1 MHSWPADYDGA
12 WTLKGSVCRSGVG
25 LHSGEAV
32 SVTLLPS
39 ERPGF
44 WVSWEDRPDLN
55 AIQLAPS
62 QVRDSQLC
70 TTLDFGERR
79 LATVEHLLA
88 ALAGTGVTHAEMRVS
103 GSEVP
108 LLDGSAQGWVEAI
121 AEMGMVPAATA
132 APPRPVLTTP
142 LVMHRGSS
150 VITVVPADRFSLVGV
165 IDFPQQA
172 IGRQQ
177 LSLTLTPECFVEEI
191 APART
196 FGFRE
201 QVEQLRAAGLI
212 QGGALDNALVCDGD
226 QWLNPPLRFDDEP
239 VRHKLLDL
247 IGDLALVGFP
257 KAQVL
262 VYRGSHGLHTDLA
275 AALVTSTLP
284 SS

>member
-1 MHSWPADYDGA
+1 MTCWPEDYSGA
-12 WTLKGSVCRSGVG
+12 WTLVNEVERRGIG
-25 LHSGEAV
+25 LHSGDQAV
-32 SVTLLPS
+32 VRLTPS
-39 ERPGF
+39 DKPGYYIRF
-44 WVSWEDRPDLN
+44 TDDPDPIRLS
-55 AIQLAPS
+55 PD

-70 TTLDFGERR
+70 TTLDLGSRR
-79 LATVEHLLA
+79 VSTVEHLLA
-88 ALAGTGVTHAEMRVS
+88 ALAGCGVTHADIVLG

-108 LLDGSAQGWVEAI
+108 LLDGSAQGWVDAI
-121 AEMGMVPAATA
+121 AEVGLQPAST
-132 APPRPVLTTP
+132 PRPCPPSLDEP
-142 LVMHRGSS
+142 LLRHRGSS
-150 VITVVPADRFSLVGV
+150 VITVTPAETFRVVGI
-165 IDFPQQA
+165 IDFPQPA
-172 IGRQQ
+172 IGRQMLALD
-177 LSLTLTPECFVEEI
+177 LSPQVFVEEI

-226 QWLNPPLRFDDEP
+226 HWVNPPLRFPDEP

-275 AALVTSTLP
+275 AAL
-284 SS
+284 